1 MAEEHPALD
10 IVNNGLPLLAIGLKV
25 LLLVSLALRNR
36 MLIIATVSLL
46 AIGLAVLIPNLAG
59 AASSAPENA
68 ERFLRVATFN
78 VWDQGN
84 IRAKEVESFS
94 RRSMPMS

>member
-59 AASSAPENA
+59 AA
-68 ERFLRVATFN
+68 
-78 VWDQGN
+78 
-84 IRAKEVESFS
+84 
-94 RRSMPMS
+94 